1 MTKNLFK
8 CHTLHKGVKEIE
20 QMIVIKIDNGLS
32 CPTYK
37 TYSPDVIDPDI
48 VPFKLH
54 KVICPINNKVCKNYE
69 EKV

>member
-1 MTKNLFK
+1 MFK
-8 CHTLHKGVKEIE
+8 CHTLHKGVKKIE
-20 QMIVIKIDNGLS
+20 QMIVIKIDNVNDLN
-32 CPTYK
+32 CPTFK

-54 KVICPINNKVCKNYE
+54 KVMCPINNKVCKNYE